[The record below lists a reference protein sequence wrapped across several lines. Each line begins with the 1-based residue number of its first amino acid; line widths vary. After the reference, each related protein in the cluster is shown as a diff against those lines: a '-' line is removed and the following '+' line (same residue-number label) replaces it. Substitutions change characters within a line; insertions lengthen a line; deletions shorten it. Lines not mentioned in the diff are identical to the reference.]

1 MSFNDKAKELGFISP
16 KGFMAFDSVG
26 DAVKLNK
33 ERTARMLADRNSIGY
48 PISAF
53 SYLSP
58 EIVPILLSARNATKL
73 GREVKTGVWTDD
85 YMQFPVEEYAGD
97 VTPYNDYQNGV
108 TTDVNYEFPVR
119 EQLRFQTTLTFG
131 DLEAEKA
138 SSAKIGLIN
147 AKQRASAEI
156 IAQESNRFYLYGV
169 QGKKIY
175 GLLNDPNLNAT
186 ISPINIAPSGQTGIT
201 TWADKQSSQPSTF
214 ANIAY
219 NDINALWTE
228 LCSKNGGNIDANT
241 PMILALSNKMLPY
254 LNAPNSFGLTA
265 SKMIKDNFPN
275 IEIIALPELSTSA
288 GERVL
293 LEVPELMGVS
303 TVDCCYSDK
312 YRLGRLVAKTS
323 SYEQKAIS
331 TTWGAVVKRPSL
343 IATMLGI

>member
-1 MSFNDKAKELGFISP
+1 MSYDKAKELGFVSP

-33 ERTARMLADRNSIGY
+33 EKTARMLADSNSIGY

-201 TWADKQSSQPSTF
+201 TWTDKMSSQPSTF
-214 ANIAY
+214 
-219 NDINALWTE
+219 
-228 LCSKNGGNIDANT
+228 ANT

-254 LNAPNSFGLTA
+254 LNTPNSFGLTA
-265 SKMIKDNFPN
+265 AKMIKDNFPN

>member
-1 MSFNDKAKELGFISP
+1 M
-16 KGFMAFDSVG
+16 
-26 DAVKLNK
+26 
-33 ERTARMLADRNSIGY
+33 
-48 PISAF
+48 
-53 SYLSP
+53 
-58 EIVPILLSARNATKL
+58 
-73 GREVKTGVWTDD
+73 
-85 YMQFPVEEYAGD
+85 
-97 VTPYNDYQNGV
+97 
-108 TTDVNYEFPVR
+108 
-119 EQLRFQTTLTFG
+119 
-131 DLEAEKA
+131 
-138 SSAKIGLIN
+138 
-147 AKQRASAEI
+147 
-156 IAQESNRFYLYGV
+156 YGV

-186 ISPINIAPSGQTGIT
+186 ISPINIAPSGAGIT
-201 TWADKQSSQPSTF
+201 TWSDKMAKQPSTF

>member
-1 MSFNDKAKELGFISP
+1 MSFNAKAKEFGFVSP

-33 ERTARMLADRNSIGY
+33 DKTLRMLSDSGSIGY
-48 PISAF
+48 PVSAF

-85 YMQFPVEEYAGD
+85 YMQFPVEEYAGN

-108 TTDVNYEFPVR
+108 VTDVNYEFPVR

-186 ISPINIAPSGQTGIT
+186 ISPVNIAPVGQTGIT
-201 TWADKQSSQPSTF
+201 TWTDKMSNQPSTF

-219 NDINALWTE
+219 NDINSLWTE

-312 YRLGRLVAKTS
+312 YRLGRLIAKTS

>member
-1 MSFNDKAKELGFISP
+1 MSFNTKAKELGFVSP

-26 DAVKLNK
+26 DTVRLNK
-33 ERTARMLADRNSIGY
+33 ERTARMLADSNSIGY

-186 ISPINIAPSGQTGIT
+186 ISPINIAASGAGIT
-201 TWADKQSSQPSTF
+201 TWADKMSSQPSTF

-293 LEVPELMGVS
+293 L
-303 TVDCCYSDK
+303 
-312 YRLGRLVAKTS
+312 
-323 SYEQKAIS
+323 
-331 TTWGAVVKRPSL
+331 
-343 IATMLGI
+343 

>member
-1 MSFNDKAKELGFISP
+1 MSFNDKAKELGFVSP

-33 ERTARMLADRNSIGY
+33 EKTARMLADSNSIGY

-147 AKQRASAEI
+147 A
-156 IAQESNRFYLYGV
+156 
-169 QGKKIY
+169 
-175 GLLNDPNLNAT
+175 
-186 ISPINIAPSGQTGIT
+186 
-201 TWADKQSSQPSTF
+201 TWTDKMSSQPSTF

-265 SKMIKDNFPN
+265 AKMIKDNFPN